1 MKKSL
6 AILTCLFVFSNAGFS
21 QTEIGAEAQHAFGK
35 GANFNMIGGRY
46 EGFSGRSSWSV
57 GLSFNFSSKKSY
69 SEYKGFGLYLG
80 YRYGFSYN
88 NSGNGNAFLGFRTTF
103 LFLNFAGKEKANS
116 SSVMPTFE
124 GGYQFIF
131 GNHVYTTPSL
141 GYGYSIKLSKDYN
154 SMQEDAGSRFIPGI
168 SMGYRF

>member
-1 MKKSL
+1 MKKIIALLICLL
-6 AILTCLFVFSNAGFS
+6 AISCFGFS

-57 GLSFNFSSKKSY
+57 GLTYNFSSRKSY
-69 SEYKGFGLYLG
+69 SEYKGIGLYVG

-103 LFLNFAGKEKANS
+103 LFNNFAGKEKVNS

-124 GGYQFIF
+124 GGYQFLF
-131 GNHVYTTPSL
+131 GNHVFTTPSL
-141 GYGYSIKLSKDYN
+141 GYGYSIKLSKDHN
-154 SMQEDAGSRFIPGI
+154 SLQEDDGGRFIPGI